1 MKKNVLSASPLF
13 TGISQEDCED
23 IYALMQDKTLAKG
36 KALFEAGD
44 ESNDFFVIL
53 KGKIKLVSSTEDGR
67 ENLVSVIGSKEF
79 LGEVAL
85 FDPRPVTVSAIT
97 LTSIRYCTIKYGDL
111 RKVLDK
117 YPRVA
122 QNMLKIL
129 ANRLRKTDESLS
141 DFVFYDVPGRV
152 AKSLLHLADSFGEP
166 MPEEGIY
173 VPHDLTQEEL
183 SQLVGA
189 SRETVNRAL
198 ADFANRGW
206 IKLGIRAVT
215 ILNEEKLRHRTR

>member
-1 MKKNVLSASPLF
+1 MEKNVLSASPLF
-13 TGISQEDCED
+13 SGVSEQECEE
-23 IYALMQDKTLAKG
+23 IYALMQDKILAKG
-36 KALFEAGD
+36 KALFESGD
-44 ESNDFFVIL
+44 ESNEFFVIL
-53 KGKIKLVSSTEDGR
+53 KGKIKLVSSTSDGR
-67 ENLVSVIGSKEF
+67 ENLVAVIGSKEF

-85 FDPRPVTVSAIT
+85 FDPRPVTVSAIA
-97 LTSIRYCTIKYGDL
+97 LTSIRYCTIKYRDL

-122 QNMLKIL
+122 QNMLRIL

-152 AKSLLHLADSFGEP
+152 AKSLLHLAESFGEP
-166 MPEEGIY
+166 MPDKGIF

-183 SQLVGA
+183 SQLIGA

-198 ADFANRGW
+198 AEFASRGW
-206 IKLGIRAVT
+206 VKLGIKSVT
-215 ILNEEKLRHRTR
+215 ILDEEKLRHRTR

>member
-1 MKKNVLSASPLF
+1 MEKNILSTTPLF
-13 TGISQEDCED
+13 EGIPEKDCVD
-23 IYALMQDKTLAKG
+23 IYTLMEDKTLPKG
-36 KALFEAGD
+36 KALFVTGD
-44 ESNDFFVIL
+44 DSKEFFVIL
-53 KGKIKLVSSTEDGR
+53 KGKIKLVSSTSDGR

-85 FDPRPVTVSAIT
+85 FDPRPVTVSAIA
-97 LTSIRYCTIKYGDL
+97 LTKIRYCTIKYDDL
-111 RKVLDK
+111 QKVLDK

-122 QNMLKIL
+122 QNMLRIL

-152 AKSLLHLADSFGEP
+152 AKALLHLADSFGETGI
-166 MPEEGIY
+166 EGTF
-173 VPHDLTQEEL
+173 VQHDLTQEEL

-198 ADFANRGW
+198 AEFASRGW
-206 IKLGIRAVT
+206 LKLGIKSVT
-215 ILNEEKLRHRTR
+215 IIDEEKLRKRTK